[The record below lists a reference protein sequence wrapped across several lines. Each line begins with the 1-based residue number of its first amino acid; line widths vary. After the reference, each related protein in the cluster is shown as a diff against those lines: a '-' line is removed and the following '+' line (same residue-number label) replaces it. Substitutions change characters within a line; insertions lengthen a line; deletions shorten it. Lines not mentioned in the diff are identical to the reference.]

1 MFSKFAGVTPRT
13 IENFPDGTFSLEEL
27 KKLAQPGT
35 DFHHTRTALI
45 CLENTHNFCGGKAL
59 PLSFV
64 KQVRT
69 HTISVSGKCLWGR
82 GGGGDFEADFLCS
95 VESQPQNTELGNE

>member
-69 HTISVSGKCLWGR
+69 HTISVSGKCLWGC
-82 GGGGDFEADFLCS
+82 GGGGGEEGTTS
-95 VESQPQNTELGNE
+95 R

>member
-1 MFSKFAGVTPRT
+1 MTPRT

-69 HTISVSGKCLWGR
+69 HNCVYV
-82 GGGGDFEADFLCS
+82 CS
-95 VESQPQNTELGNE
+95 VGERCYCFCLLLS

>member
-27 KKLAQPGT
+27 KKIAQPGT

-69 HTISVSGKCLWGR
+69 HTISVSGKCLWGP
-82 GGGGDFEADFLCS
+82 GGDFEADFLCS